1 MPGTLRLILNL
12 FDDLLDN
19 FFFIFS
25 LFKFKQVHSKSFK
38 FRSSHKGS
46 KTVTK
51 SQKSSNIQRAVKYHY
66 RFVFFDHL
74 PKKINIISLRKFQK
88 SLAPVNSVTS
98 MLMTHVTCGMLKT
111 KCVGDKC
118 EMLVTLKISST

>member
-38 FRSSHKGS
+38 FRSSHYGS
-46 KTVTK
+46 KTVK
-51 SQKSSNIQRAVKYHY
+51 KGQKSSNLKRSIKNYYQFTSA
-66 RFVFFDHL
+66 
-74 PKKINIISLRKFQK
+74 KILSSNHEKIIITYLLR
-88 SLAPVNSVTS
+88 NET
-98 MLMTHVTCGMLKT
+98 T
-111 KCVGDKC
+111 
-118 EMLVTLKISST
+118 

>member
-19 FFFIFS
+19 FFFFIFS

-51 SQKSSNIQRAVKYHY
+51 CQKSSNIQRAVKYHY
-66 RFVFFDHL
+66 RFAFFDHL
-74 PKKINIISLRKFQK
+74 PKKNL
-88 SLAPVNSVTS
+88 T
-98 MLMTHVTCGMLKT
+98 
-111 KCVGDKC
+111 
-118 EMLVTLKISST
+118 